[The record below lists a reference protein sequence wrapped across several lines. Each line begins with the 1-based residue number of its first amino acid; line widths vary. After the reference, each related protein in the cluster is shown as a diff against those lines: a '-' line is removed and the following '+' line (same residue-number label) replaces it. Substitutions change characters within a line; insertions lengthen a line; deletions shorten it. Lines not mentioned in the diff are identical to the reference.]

1 MFNFDIDAY
10 LESINGYGYSDSPK
24 NREIAKE
31 KFFMLKSMNELV
43 KCINDETAYYGSW
56 ILIVPDEASDEE
68 LADIASDE
76 DDEIY
81 ADACKLFAKLV
92 AKYYPTGGFYIGEK
106 VY

>member
-1 MFNFDIDAY
+1 MNKFNIDEY
-10 LESINGYGYSDSPK
+10 LDRYGYSDSVE
-24 NREIAKE
+24 NRNIVKE
-31 KFFMLKSMNELV
+31 KYFMLKYMNEII
-43 KCINDETAYYGSW
+43 KCINDETAYYNNW
-56 ILIVPDEASDEE
+56 ILIVSDEASDEE
-68 LADIASDE
+68 LVDIAT